1 LINLKPKEAVMGLT
15 KRKDGWY
22 VEFPVVDDGKVLQLA
37 RGTPGAKM
45 KRWKTGTHSKTLAGQ
60 QEAMIKTDLMKEKIT
75 SERSKSVTFSQWAET
90 YLHLEEVKSLR
101 SFKDRVSS
109 VRHQLIPFF
118 GRKELSVITAEDIEN
133 FRAKRKLL
141 SGKDPSLQTVNNDHT
156 MLKHMLSV
164 AERKGLVQTNVA
176 KKVPMPDPQN
186 ERDRVLTN
194 EEWARLLAAAAP
206 HIQPIISI
214 AYYLGMRL
222 GEILPLTWDRVD
234 LERGFIKLAGRD
246 TKTRDARLVPMTL
259 SIHENLKELSKV
271 RSLVTNRVFLY
282 KGRGLGEIKTAVK
295 TAIKR
300 AGLHD
305 FRFHDLRHCAAT
317 NLRRAGVDTVTA
329 MKIVGHKSEKMHQ
342 RYNHVSEADLLH
354 AASKIN
360 TLITPADFALPAKTV
375 SG

>member
-1 LINLKPKEAVMGLT
+1 MGLT
-15 KRKDGWY
+15 KRRDGWY
-22 VEFPVVDDGKVLQLA
+22 VEFRVVDDDKVLSLSPG
-37 RGTPGAKM
+37 GTIGRM
-45 KRWKTGTHSKTLAGQ
+45 KRWKTGTDNKTMARQ
-60 QEAMIKTDLMKEKIT
+60 QEAMIKTDLMKGKIT

-90 YLHLEEVKSLR
+90 YLQLEEVKSLR
-101 SFKDRVSS
+101 SYKDRVATI
-109 VRHQLIPFF
+109 RYQLIPFF
-118 GRKELSVITAEDIEN
+118 GRKELSDITAENIESY
-133 FRAKRKLL
+133 RAQRKLRN
-141 SGKDPSLQTVNNDHT
+141 GKEPSLQTVNNDHT
-156 MLKHMLSV
+156 MVKHMLSV
-164 AERKGLVQTNVA
+164 ADRKGLVQTNVA

-194 EEWARLLAAAAP
+194 AEWERFYEGAAP
-206 HIQPIISI
+206 HIKPILSI
-214 AYYLGMRL
+214 AYHLGMRL
-222 GEILPLTWDRVD
+222 SEILKLTWDRVD

-246 TKTRDARLVPMTL
+246 TKTRDARLVPMTP

-329 MKIVGHKSEKMHQ
+329 MKIIGHKSEKMHR
-342 RYNHVSEADLLH
+342 RYNSVSEADLLL
-354 AASKIN
+354 AASKLN
-360 TLITPADFALPAKTV
+360 TLITPADFAVPAKTV
-375 SG
+375 SA